1 MDSNDADDR
10 ATIEVGEAKSHKLRS
25 TLLIA
30 AGVFVA
36 LAIVGNLLPKPEP
49 EPGKPGGGE
58 SAAAAPSTTAS
69 TESPSTAAIMPTA
82 MASTTATPDRPAG
95 YVSRETWTQG
105 PWPLTV
111 DEAVLDCQGD
121 SLVTIAARESKYAL
135 NAAAAYQ
142 TDLPDFEAAIGL
154 PDPDKPGRS
163 LDAGSLIEQGLA
175 LCGLSATA
183 SPSTPVG
190 GANRPAGLVERA
202 TWTDGR
208 WPFTVDVATLLCTK
222 GVGGERVLVVADRE
236 MYAVNGTAK
245 SSKLYPPFDVIWL
258 DDPKAPG
265 LKINIG
271 PMIERGRAL
280 CEG

>member
-1 MDSNDADDR
+1 
-10 ATIEVGEAKSHKLRS
+10 
-25 TLLIA
+25 
-30 AGVFVA
+30 
-36 LAIVGNLLPKPEP
+36 
-49 EPGKPGGGE
+49 
-58 SAAAAPSTTAS
+58 
-69 TESPSTAAIMPTA
+69 
-82 MASTTATPDRPAG
+82 MASTTPTLDRPAG
-95 YVSRETWTQG
+95 YVSRGTWTQG

-111 DEAVLDCQGD
+111 DEAVLECQGD
-121 SLVTIAARESKYAL
+121 RLVTIAAGESKYAL

-154 PDPDKPGRS
+154 PDPDRPGRS
-163 LDAGSLIEQGLA
+163 LDAKPLIERGLA
-175 LCGLSATA
+175 LCGTSATP
-183 SPSTPVG
+183 SPNPPVG
-190 GANRPAGLVERA
+190 GSNRLAGFVERA

-222 GVGGERVLVVADRE
+222 GAAGGEEVLVVANRE

-245 SSKLYPPFDVIWL
+245 SANLWPPFDPIWL